1 MSEPMTV
8 RLNHSIEMPNRKLKI
23 LIVDDHEDTVA
34 VFMTWLVAH
43 GYSGFGLTDL
53 TKMENTLR
61 IEDIEVLL
69 LDLMFPGSEATD
81 EIRNIRS
88 KFPDLRIIV
97 ISGTSDLNLTRRAID
112 AGADSYMT
120 KPIDWDVLRTLLG
133 NVRIA

>member
-1 MSEPMTV
+1 
-8 RLNHSIEMPNRKLKI
+8 MPNRKLKI

-34 VFMTWLVAH
+34 VFMTWLAGQ

-53 TKMENTLR
+53 RKMEHILR
-61 IEDIEVLL
+61 TEDIDVLL